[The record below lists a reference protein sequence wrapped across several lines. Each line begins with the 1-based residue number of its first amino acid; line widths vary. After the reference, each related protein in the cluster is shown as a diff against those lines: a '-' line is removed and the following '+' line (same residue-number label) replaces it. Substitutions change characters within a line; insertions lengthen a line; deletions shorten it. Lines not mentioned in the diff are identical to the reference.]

1 MESVNDP
8 VLQEDLEILARADL
22 PWDGIDD
29 STVLVTGATGLVGS
43 QIVKAILCRNRLFGK
58 KTRVVAWVRNPDKVG
73 KVFRD
78 VRDRDEFEFYVGD
91 IVQPISVARD
101 VDFIVHTA
109 SATASKEFVEHPVE
123 VIGTAIGGSLNIL
136 EFARQKHSRGVVYL
150 SSMEAFGIVPPSMGK
165 AGEKDLGKID
175 LGSPRSCYPE
185 SKRMVECLCAAF
197 AAEYGLPV
205 KTARLSQTFG
215 AGIAYDE
222 NRVFAQFAKAAIEC
236 KDIVL
241 HTQGLSWGNYCYTR
255 DSVAAILTLLV
266 KGNRGEAYT
275 VANEN
280 SNLRIR
286 DMAELVAQK
295 VAKGKIQ
302 VVYDIPESSLTY
314 GYAPDTELH
323 LSSQK
328 MQALGWRATVDLEE
342 SYERLIR
349 SMLCNRRT

>member
-1 MESVNDP
+1 MTMESANDP
-8 VLQEDLEILARADL
+8 TLQEDLEILAHSDL
-22 PWDGIDD
+22 PWNEIDG
-29 STVLVTGATGLVGS
+29 SAVLVTGATGLVGS
-43 QIVKAILCRNRLFGK
+43 QIVKAILCRNRLYDK
-58 KTRVVAWVRNPDKVG
+58 KTRLIACARNADKAK
-73 KVFRD
+73 KVFQE
-78 VRDRDEFEFYVGD
+78 VWSRDELEWHFADISRPLAFE
-91 IVQPISVARD
+91 RE

-109 SATASKEFVEHPVE
+109 SATASKDFVTHPVE
-123 VIGTAIGGSLNIL
+123 VIGTSIDGSRNIL
-136 EFARQKHSRGVVYL
+136 EFAKRKHSRGVVYL
-150 SSMEAFGIVPPSMGK
+150 SSMEAFGTVPPSTEK

-175 LGSPRSCYPE
+175 LESPRSCYPE
-185 SKRMVECLCAAF
+185 SKRMVECLCAAY

-215 AGIAYDE
+215 AGISYGE

-255 DSVAAILTLLV
+255 DSVSAILTLLA
-266 KGNRGEAYT
+266 KGNKGEAYT

-286 DMAELVAQK
+286 DMAELVARK
-295 VAKGKIQ
+295 IAKGKIR

-349 SMLCNRRT
+349 SMLCNR